1 MKATGRE
8 IYRYIWIYIRYIY
21 IFHSRFFHSLLP
33 STKFAV
39 AQRGYILISK
49 SYPATD
55 HVGTWYIT
63 PSEKNI

>member
-8 IYRYIWIYIRYIY
+8 IYRYIYIY

-33 STKFAV
+33 STKFAM

-55 HVGTWYIT
+55 HVGTWYINHQRKIYN
-63 PSEKNI
+63 S